1 MHKLKTPMLIAAVL
15 LLGGLSACASGTTDA
30 GGSGPIQ
37 SAKQTALQG
46 SNNAYDNIPAD
57 QIETAGT
64 DLDYIWEPKDP
75 FYGFNKFPIVARVH
89 IETIDGG
96 RTFSPVANQYVFP
109 QTVGKMTVREVYKG
123 DIETGT
129 QVNYS
134 RVGGTVIYDDYWNSL
149 NKAQQEKILRLN
161 GGSKPSDAKFI
172 KAMITDDIDIETGK
186 EYLVFL
192 LPQKG
197 QDGAVREYSITGY
210 QHGLREVKG
219 LGTEATVLNNDTQTW
234 ERLDS
239 FVKLP

>member
-1 MHKLKTPMLIAAVL
+1 MHKLKTPMVIAAVL

-30 GGSGPIQ
+30 GGSGPNQ

-46 SNNAYDNIPAD
+46 SNNAYAKIPAD
-57 QIETAGT
+57 QIETVGT
-64 DLDYIWEPKDP
+64 DLDFIWEPKDP
-75 FYGFNKFPIVARVH
+75 FYGFNKSPIVARVH
-89 IETIDGG
+89 IESIDGG
-96 RTFSPVANQYVFP
+96 RSFSPVANQYVFP

-129 QVNYS
+129 QLNYS
-134 RVGGTVIYDDYWNSL
+134 RVGGTVTYDEYWNSL

-161 GGSKPSDAKFI
+161 GGSKPTDAKFI
-172 KAMITDDIDIETGK
+172 KATITDDVDIETDK
-186 EYLVFL
+186 EYIVL
-192 LPQKG
+192 LIPQTV
-197 QDGAVREYSITGY
+197 QEGALKEYSITGY

-219 LGTEATVLNNDTQTW
+219 VGTEATVLNNDTKTW

>member
-1 MHKLKTPMLIAAVL
+1 MHKLKTPMVIAAVL

-30 GGSGPIQ
+30 GGSGPNQ
-37 SAKQTALQG
+37 SAKQTALQD
-46 SNNAYDNIPAD
+46 SNNAYANIPAD

-96 RTFSPVANQYVFP
+96 RTFSPPVANQYVFP
-109 QTVGKMTVREVYKG
+109 QTVGKMTVRGVYKG

-134 RVGGTVIYDDYWNSL
+134 RVGGTVTYDEYWNSL

-161 GGSKPSDAKFI
+161 GGSKPTDAKFI
-172 KAMITDDIDIETGK
+172 KATITDDVDIETDK
-186 EYLVFL
+186 EYIAL
-192 LPQKG
+192 LIPPKRFK
-197 QDGAVREYSITGY
+197 RE
-210 QHGLREVKG
+210 
-219 LGTEATVLNNDTQTW
+219 
-234 ERLDS
+234 
-239 FVKLP
+239 P